1 MTRHLTS
8 RLLLCGIMATLPFGT
23 YAQSLADVAAAEAA
37 RRKTT
42 TTTSTPVKTYTN
54 DDLGG
59 APSTGAAPTPAKPAD
74 AAAKDTEK
82 KPDQKAPDDTKTEK
96 YWRDRAS
103 SLQQSRGRNKILLDA
118 LQSQVNGLNAEYL
131 SKDDP
136 GQRALL
142 EKKIQTASGE
152 LQRVQ
157 QEMEKQKQAETDLQ
171 DEARKAGVPAGWVR

>member
-1 MTRHLTS
+1 MTRPLSS
-8 RLLLCGIMATLPFGT
+8 RLLLAGVIATLPCGA
-23 YAQSLADVAAAEAA
+23 YAQSLADVATAEAA

-42 TTTSTPVKTYTN
+42 TTAVKTYTN

-59 APSTGAAPTPAKPAD
+59 APSTAAAPTPAKPAD

-82 KPDQKAPDDTKTEK
+82 KQDQKAPDETKTEK
-96 YWRDRAS
+96 YWKDRAS
-103 SLQQSRGRNKILLDA
+103 SLQQSRARNKILLDA

-157 QEMEKQKQAETDLQ
+157 QEIDKQTQAETDLQ